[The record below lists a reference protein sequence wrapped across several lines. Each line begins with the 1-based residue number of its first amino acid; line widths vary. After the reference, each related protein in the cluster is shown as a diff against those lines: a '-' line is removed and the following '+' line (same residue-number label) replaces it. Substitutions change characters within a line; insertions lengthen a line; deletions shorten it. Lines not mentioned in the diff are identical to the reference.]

1 MTDKALVL
9 RGVTKRFDATD
20 ILRGVDLEL
29 GAGEFVALVG
39 PSGCGKSTLLRLI
52 AGFDAADSGSI
63 AMAGRAIDR
72 LPPYE
77 RDIAMVFQSFA
88 LYPHMSVF
96 ENLATPLAVRRL
108 SLAGR
113 LPLTRHLA
121 PGARAGWAGIR
132 QDVAEIARMLQIEPL
147 LGRRPG
153 QLSGGQKQRVALGRA
168 IARRPRIFLM
178 DEPLSSLDAA
188 LRTELRVE
196 LVELQRRLGVSCLY
210 VTHDQ
215 TEAMTMAD
223 RIAVMLHGRV
233 AQVGTPAEVYGD
245 PQHLAVARFIGTP
258 SINILPAE
266 LGSDGRLLIL
276 GQAQPLRVAADVG
289 LGVTA
294 AIRPEHLAFRRTASR
309 AAEPGD
315 LLASVRHVEH
325 LGHEAMVQLALAS
338 RPDLAVSIRVGQTRL
353 HEALALAPQEQ
364 LALRIAPESRLV
376 FDADGRR
383 LPARPVVSQPAAT
396 AVAS

>member
-72 LPPYE
+72 LPPHE

-113 LPLTRHLA
+113 LPLTRHVA

-132 QDVAEIARMLQIEPL
+132 RDVAEIARMLQIEPL

-168 IARRPRIFLM
+168 IARRPQIFLM

-223 RIAVMLHGRV
+223 RIAVMLNGRV

-266 LGSDGRLLIL
+266 PGPDGRLFIL
-276 GQAQPLRVAADVG
+276 GQAQPLRVATDAGPG
-289 LGVTA
+289 LTA
-294 AIRPEHLAFRRTASR
+294 AIRPEHLAFRRTGPR
-309 AAEPGD
+309 GAEPGD
-315 LLASVRHVEH
+315 LVGTVRHIEH
-325 LGHEAMVQLALAS
+325 LGHEAMVQLALVS
-338 RPDLAVSIRVGQTRL
+338 RPDLAVSIRVGQARL

-383 LPARPVVSQPAAT
+383 LPARPVVGQLAAT